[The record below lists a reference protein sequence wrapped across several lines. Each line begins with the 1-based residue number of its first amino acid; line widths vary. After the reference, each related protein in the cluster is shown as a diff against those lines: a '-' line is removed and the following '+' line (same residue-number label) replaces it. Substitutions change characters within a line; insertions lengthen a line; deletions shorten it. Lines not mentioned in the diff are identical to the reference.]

1 MHPFEH
7 LFFYASITLVIY
19 KIVAELVTFKGRIS
33 PLAIYCFCYLYFC
46 FGPYLAH
53 SLGFQIYSGIQKD
66 YLKEAAMVF
75 FVAIASL
82 SLFPSNY
89 IARLNARYSLVVKEP
104 VFIRQTTIILL
115 SIPVLIAFSIAIMK
129 IGLAPLNKVERIAV
143 MGKFHY
149 VLLTLWPVVLFCY
162 MTVSPRSKMNLSE
175 GILFSS
181 VVTVYFAYCLYME
194 ERDFALISLPLLFWY
209 YKDRP
214 VPVFRMFVGVPI
226 AAILFTALSA
236 GRSSEMDGSGLASF
250 LNQGS
255 NLMVTSNILLWIEQ
269 EQNLMWGMS
278 YFAGFVNMI
287 TLGAVKLVTPLSIWF
302 SQKYSSA
309 VNDGAFGFS
318 IEGEALI
325 NFGLIG
331 IPFLFSIIACFL
343 AWTYK
348 GFLKGT
354 PVATLLT
361 YYSLFY
367 FIYAIR
373 GESLILFKAFMYC
386 MVIFILLVMIS
397 QRGRLYF
404 AVQHRF

>member
-1 MHPFEH
+1 
-7 LFFYASITLVIY
+7 
-19 KIVAELVTFKGRIS
+19 
-33 PLAIYCFCYLYFC
+33 
-46 FGPYLAH
+46 
-53 SLGFQIYSGIQKD
+53 
-66 YLKEAAMVF
+66 MVF